1 MMESQGMS
9 TEGTA
14 LEGLIQQERETLP
27 GENAGAEDA
36 DAATL
41 AAAMEAKLKL
51 KLETEE
57 AGSPNTGDAEGTQP
71 TETPLREGVPA

>member
-1 MMESQGMS
+1 MS

-14 LEGLIQQERETLP
+14 LEGLLQQEREVMS

-41 AAAMEAKLKL
+41 AAAVGARLKL
-51 KLETEE
+51 KLEAEE
-57 AGSPNTGDAEGTQP
+57 AEPPSTGTAEDARP
-71 TETPLREGVPA
+71 TETPLREEVPA

>member
-1 MMESQGMS
+1 MS

-14 LEGLIQQERETLP
+14 LEGLLQQEREVMS

-41 AAAMEAKLKL
+41 AAALDAKLKL
-51 KLETEE
+51 KLETGE
-57 AGSPNTGDAEGTQP
+57 AEPPSTGTAEDVRP
-71 TETPLREGVPA
+71 TETPLREGIPA